1 MDVPRSAPDVDENG
15 PGTAPPP
22 PGTATS
28 TDVRPDAPAGACL
41 ACAGTVE
48 RADRRPVVATRR
60 AVLAGSGAS
69 AALLLLAACG
79 GEPPSGT
86 RGGGA
91 DEDADDDADDDRED
105 GDQDDDGG
113 GGRLVGPGEALA
125 STSDVPVG
133 GALAVTVG
141 GAQLLVTQPEE
152 GTFAAFSAICTHE
165 GCTVGPGDGE
175 LLCPCHASRYDLA
188 TGAVLGGPAPA
199 PLPEVPVTV
208 DGGEVT
214 SA

>member
-1 MDVPRSAPDVDENG
+1 MDVPRPGPDVDESG
-15 PGTAPPP
+15 PRTVPSPPGTAP
-22 PGTATS
+22 ATG
-28 TDVRPDAPAGACL
+28 VRPGACL

-48 RADRRPVVATRR
+48 SADGRRPVVATRR